1 MSELHSKIS
10 RRNPGYAYWGVS
22 LSLLFILRSD
32 LRLVGSDKPLES
44 PVKSCP
50 VVHFHIQGTV
60 ANDFSEKWKASQQM
74 NVIRFQFELSV
85 RTQYGG
91 KQGFQLG
98 SGFPL

>member
-22 LSLLFILRSD
+22 LSLLFILWSD

-44 PVKSCP
+44 PGKSCP

-60 ANDFSEKWKASQQM
+60 ANAFSEKWKASQQM

-85 RTQYGG
+85 RMQYGG
-91 KQGFQLG
+91 KQGIF
-98 SGFPL
+98 S